1 MVFDSDHNLLH
12 LCFPS
17 MQRETTVV
25 WLVGQYLEY
34 VEKESILGNKRLLHA
49 HISGW
54 LSAKILE
61 SRNVGMAD
69 LGHIPGLDT
78 TGIG

>member
-1 MVFDSDHNLLH
+1 
-12 LCFPS
+12 
-17 MQRETTVV
+17 MQRDSAVV
-25 WLVGQYLEY
+25 WLIGQCLEY
-34 VEKESILGNKRLLHA
+34 VEKESILGNKRLLQA

-54 LSAKILE
+54 LSAE
-61 SRNVGMAD
+61 SRNIGMAD